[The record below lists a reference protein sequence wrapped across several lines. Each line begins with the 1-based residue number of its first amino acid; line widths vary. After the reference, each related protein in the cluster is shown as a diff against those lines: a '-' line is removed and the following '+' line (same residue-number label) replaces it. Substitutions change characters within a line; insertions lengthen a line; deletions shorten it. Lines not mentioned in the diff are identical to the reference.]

1 MPESIVENNPKSV
14 EQEEQNNVSTRTY
27 SINEFADVIKK
38 KYPEYKDIED
48 TELTTLVLN
57 KYPEDAVGIQ
67 CNSDEVI
74 VDCDNRD
81 DYFSIKKKL
90 LNNVQT

>member
-1 MPESIVENNPKSV
+1 MMATILYIPYIMVNRLTLYYFPKNIFKILNS
-14 EQEEQNNVSTRTY
+14 QGQKGC
-27 SINEFADVIKK
+27 KK
-38 KYPEYKDIED
+38 
-48 TELTTLVLN
+48 VLK